1 MSPMKKIWF
10 EIAKMMFDYRII
22 ETDGTLV
29 FNNWCYENKD
39 EADIALGRFLD
50 RVRPLPLDKLSLRS
64 LPTRVEATVES
75 VSGRCGSR
83 LLDLGFL
90 PGTEIQVSGQA
101 PLGDPLSYYVRGA
114 VICLRSREAANV
126 LVREA
131 GVEPEGWFRHLE
143 SGRRRPDGDPEKE
156 HIQP

>member
-1 MSPMKKIWF
+1 MKKKIWF

-29 FNNWCYENKD
+29 FNNWCYENKN
-39 EADIALGRFLD
+39 EAHNALGSLLD
-50 RVRPLPLDKLSLRS
+50 RVRPIPLNQLSRRS
-64 LPTRVEATVES
+64 LPKRVEATVES
-75 VSGRCGSR
+75 VSGRYGSR

-90 PGTEIQVSGQA
+90 PGTVIHVSGQA

-114 VICLRSREAANV
+114 VICLRAAEAAKI

-143 SGRRRPDGDPEKE
+143 SGRRRPDGNPKKE
-156 HIQP
+156 HMQP